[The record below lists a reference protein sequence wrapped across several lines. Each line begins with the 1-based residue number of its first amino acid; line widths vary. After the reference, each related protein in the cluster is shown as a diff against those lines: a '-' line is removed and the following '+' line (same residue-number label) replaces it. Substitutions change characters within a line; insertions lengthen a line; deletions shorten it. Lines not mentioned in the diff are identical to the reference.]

1 MGVLDMSFR
10 PGDVQIINN
19 NVVLHSRTAFVDHQ
33 DVGGRRL
40 LLRVWT
46 SHRSSRPL
54 PKAFGDLYGLVDA
67 GVYRG
72 GVWPDGVFPTDAE
85 EAALPHAPGSEKA
98 HLTTSNPPERFG
110 NSAQGRDPNAESHI

>member
-1 MGVLDMSFR
+1 MDPWPVLDKVPEVTERPGLALDMSFR

-67 GVYRG
+67 AGISRRSLAGRCLSNGCRVG
-72 GVWPDGVFPTDAE
+72 GKPHSRMRR
-85 EAALPHAPGSEKA
+85 EAKK
-98 HLTTSNPPERFG
+98 R
-110 NSAQGRDPNAESHI
+110 I